1 MGEKSHFYLLHT
13 HTPKR
18 PPLRCNGKRRRAI
31 LENGTTKSLIVA
43 SWTDRDVALSQSQR
57 SEMVS
62 LNGILKERED
72 EEKEKKKE
80 KEEERKILKGFN
92 INVIK

>member
-1 MGEKSHFYLLHT
+1 M
-13 HTPKR
+13 
-18 PPLRCNGKRRRAI
+18 
-31 LENGTTKSLIVA
+31 A